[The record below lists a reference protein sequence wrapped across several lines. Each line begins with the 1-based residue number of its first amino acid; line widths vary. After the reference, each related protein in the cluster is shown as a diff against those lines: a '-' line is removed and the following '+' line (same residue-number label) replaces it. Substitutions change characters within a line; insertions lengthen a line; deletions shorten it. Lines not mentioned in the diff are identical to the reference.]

1 MATTTHTPER
11 RCIGCRS
18 RAPRAQLLRLV
29 TSADGELMVDVRAT
43 MPGRGAWIH
52 PDSACLALAERRRAF
67 GRALRTSGPPDVA
80 PVRDWIASYEAGRDG
95 HEAPVPAEPARPI
108 AKAGRKLMG
117 TR

>member
-52 PDSACLALAERRRAF
+52 PDSACLALAERKRAF

-80 PVRDWIASYEAGRDG
+80 SVRDWIASHEAGRAG
-95 HEAPVPAEPARPI
+95 HDAPVPHG
-108 AKAGRKLMG
+108 AGRIDSKG
-117 TR
+117 G